1 MYRPVCASQQS
12 GGSNGLQGDVT
23 WRELAALLGTDGLSR
38 AVRYAF
44 AEARRL
50 KDVCSPLIP
59 FTVLLGS
66 EGIDVADH
74 PGASPHEVMQSVEAL
89 LARELPAGYVL
100 IYDGVV
106 HSDGAS
112 GDALV
117 CECAHRGDANALLV
131 AQPYY
136 RRRGGMVFDEQVIV
150 LGATRQLCPRTT
162 PLGVLALV

>member
-23 WRELAALLGTDGLSR
+23 WRELAVLLGTDGLSR

-50 KDVCSPLIP
+50 KDACSPLIP

-74 PGASPHEVMQSVEAL
+74 PGASPHEVMQSVKAL
-89 LARELPAGYVL
+89 LARELPQGMPSFMMVWCTAT
-100 IYDGVV
+100 V
-106 HSDGAS
+106 HRAMR
-112 GDALV
+112 L
-117 CECAHRGDANALLV
+117 CANAPIGAMRMRFWWRSRITAAAGAWYLMNRLLCWAPQGSFV
-131 AQPYY
+131 RAPH
-136 RRRGGMVFDEQVIV
+136 R
-150 LGATRQLCPRTT
+150 
-162 PLGVLALV
+162 